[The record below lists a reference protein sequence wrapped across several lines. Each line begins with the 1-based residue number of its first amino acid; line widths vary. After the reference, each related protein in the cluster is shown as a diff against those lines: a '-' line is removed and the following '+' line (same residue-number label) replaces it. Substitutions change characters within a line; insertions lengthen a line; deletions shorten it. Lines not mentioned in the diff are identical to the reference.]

1 MKILGIS
8 GLEKSVPFKKEHWPG
23 LDTREYRISQGHDS
37 AAALLVNGELIAAA
51 AEERFSRK
59 KHTGDFPADAIQFCL
74 SEAGITIDDVDE
86 IAHGF
91 DYSPFRELYMRDP
104 DSANL
109 YETVFSKAAL
119 MEQAHRHF
127 PNLADDRV
135 HPVNHHLAHAA
146 SAAWTSGWDECLV
159 VVNDAMGEVQGLT
172 AFDFCDGTLTKLRE
186 VSANNSIGI
195 LYSLITLHLGFDFN
209 SDEYKIMGLAPYGDP
224 TRFRRFFEE
233 AVEMRPDGTIRI
245 PILKL
250 NHSRE
255 QRENYLAT
263 RCYLDEHLIAR
274 RTPEAEI
281 AQDHKDVA
289 AALQE
294 CLDRI
299 VLHVCGHFGKE
310 TGLRHIALAGGVA
323 LNCTANGR
331 LIDSGIFD
339 EVYIQ
344 PAAGDDG
351 TAVGAALYRAGLSK
365 EVRNVRMAVPL
376 LGPAYD
382 DRRIVQAIEKYSGRL
397 QPTHFDSLDQTCQEA
412 AELIA
417 AGRVVAWYRGRMEY
431 GPRALGNRSILADP
445 GHPEMRDRIN
455 AMVKMREAFRPFAPA
470 CSIEQAHQW
479 FNVAPGTQM
488 PYMITVVDVRPEH
501 RASLPAITHVN
512 GSARLQTVSEQDNP
526 HFHHLLKAVGK
537 TTGREMVLNTSFN
550 VKGQPIVNTPEEA
563 IETFLGTGIEFLFLE
578 NHLVARKNK

>member
-37 AAALLVNGELIAAA
+37 AAALLVNGDLIAAA

-281 AQDHKDVA
+281 AQHHKDVA

-299 VLHVCGHFGKE
+299 VVHVCGHFGKE

-331 LIDSGIFD
+331 LIDAGIFD

-365 EVRNVRMAVPL
+365 EVRNLRMAVPL

-397 QPTHFDSLDQTCQEA
+397 QPTHFDSLDRTCQEA

-578 NHLVARKNK
+578 NHLVARKNN